1 MAKKLSV
8 LFFLLLLI
16 YTAYGSSKNVELNQD
31 DVELDYFPVVV
42 KTIPVDFTISIQD
55 SLKRSNLEGSY
66 VDVFVN
72 GEKQE
77 LPVVKGQIKI
87 SKELRDKTQ
96 LTIRVDNSEFRE
108 DVNPIPLWMS
118 ILPPLLA
125 ILMALLF
132 KEVFTALFT
141 GLLLGTSIIHFYQ
154 GGNILLSIGR
164 GILSIVDTYI
174 INALS
179 DKGHLSIIV
188 FSLLIGGMVNIITR
202 NGGMRGVVNRL
213 SVYAS
218 NARNGQLVTWFLGLL
233 IFFDDYANTLVV
245 GNTMRPVTDKL
256 KISRQKLAYI
266 VDSTAAPIASIAF
279 ITTWIGAELSYIS
292 NGIQTIGLEQTPYSV
307 FFNSLAYS
315 FYPIFAL
322 IFILFI
328 VVKRRD
334 YGPMLKAE
342 RKARHRQP
350 SEADDERMGFSNKL
364 NELRAMDGIKHKSFN
379 AVIPVL
385 VIIVGAFAGLIYT
398 GIEAIGWSE
407 QMSFTKNISN
417 VIGHADSYQALLW
430 SSLAGILTAIV
441 LTLIQ
446 KLMSLEDTVSSM
458 INGFRTMLT
467 AIVILV
473 LAWSI
478 AEVTQHLHTAN
489 FISQILLDMNMT
501 PYWVP
506 TLTFIMA
513 ALVAFSTG
521 SSWGTMAILYPLILP
536 ASWLICQENGLD
548 HQASLSIFY
557 NVVSTVLAGS
567 VLGDHCSPISDTTIL
582 SSLAS
587 SCNHIDHV
595 RTQLPYALTV
605 GAVAILFGTL
615 PAAYGIPSLILFPV
629 GIGVLFL
636 VVHIF
641 GRNVWKSPK
650 S

>member
-1 MAKKLSV
+1 
-8 LFFLLLLI
+8 
-16 YTAYGSSKNVELNQD
+16 
-31 DVELDYFPVVV
+31 
-42 KTIPVDFTISIQD
+42 
-55 SLKRSNLEGSY
+55 
-66 VDVFVN
+66 
-72 GEKQE
+72 
-77 LPVVKGQIKI
+77 
-87 SKELRDKTQ
+87 
-96 LTIRVDNSEFRE
+96 
-108 DVNPIPLWMS
+108 
-118 ILPPLLA
+118 
-125 ILMALLF
+125 
-132 KEVFTALFT
+132 
-141 GLLLGTSIIHFYQ
+141 
-154 GGNILLSIGR
+154 
-164 GILSIVDTYI
+164 
-174 INALS
+174 
-179 DKGHLSIIV
+179 
-188 FSLLIGGMVNIITR
+188 
-202 NGGMRGVVNRL
+202 
-213 SVYAS
+213 
-218 NARNGQLVTWFLGLL
+218 
-233 IFFDDYANTLVV
+233 
-245 GNTMRPVTDKL
+245 
-256 KISRQKLAYI
+256 
-266 VDSTAAPIASIAF
+266 
-279 ITTWIGAELSYIS
+279 
-292 NGIQTIGLEQTPYSV
+292 
-307 FFNSLAYS
+307 
-315 FYPIFAL
+315 
-322 IFILFI
+322 
-328 VVKRRD
+328 
-334 YGPMLKAE
+334 
-342 RKARHRQP
+342 
-350 SEADDERMGFSNKL
+350 
-364 NELRAMDGIKHKSFN
+364 
-379 AVIPVL
+379 
-385 VIIVGAFAGLIYT
+385 
-398 GIEAIGWSE
+398 
-407 QMSFTKNISN
+407 MSFTKNISN